1 MGHIKS
7 TQSVGNIK
15 LFGSYQ
21 TAEKL
26 APSIVKVRSDF
37 FFVVYVFA
45 GMQLI
50 LLNGF
55 HHYGLEPLDY
65 KDNAQI
71 VEGVE
76 RLVAISEDEFKR
88 PLNDVNYAVTQR
100 VEG

>member
-7 TQSVGNIK
+7 TQSIGNIK

-45 GMQLI
+45 GMQLF

-55 HHYGLEPLDY
+55 HHYGLEPLDD